1 MWQKLKAEMI
11 RLLREGGVY
20 RSGQELCD
28 RFQVSRTAV
37 WKAVNQLKEEGY
49 VIEAKQN
56 RGYRLLES
64 PDTMEA
70 YELESRLHTE
80 WAGRKVFYKKETGST
95 NTDCKQLAAQGEPHG
110 TLAVAE
116 TQLSG
121 RGRRGRGWE
130 SPAGE
135 SIYMSLLCRP
145 DFSPDKASMLTLVM
159 GVAVAEG
166 VERYTGLAAKIKWPN
181 DIVVNGKKICGIL
194 TEMEMGLETKEIQYL
209 VIGVGINVNNGFTQM
224 QETGDREA
232 AREAAFPE
240 ELRGRATSLFLESGQ
255 SGQRILR
262 APLVQDV
269 MEAFEKYYEL
279 FLQTYD
285 LSLLKER
292 YNGYL
297 VSRNRAVKVLD
308 PKGAYTGTAREID
321 DAGDL
326 LVETEGG
333 EIKKVYSGEVSVRG
347 IYGYAL

>member
-1 MWQKLKAEMI
+1 MRSEML
-11 RLLREGGVY
+11 RLLRESEEY
-20 RSGQELCD
+20 ISGQELCR

-37 WKAVNQLKEEGY
+37 WKVINQLKEEGY
-49 VIEAKQN
+49 VIEARQN
-56 RGYRLLES
+56 KGYRLLES
-64 PDTMEA
+64 PDTMEV
-70 YELESRLHTE
+70 YELESRMGTK
-80 WAGRKVFYKKETGST
+80 WAGRKVSYKKETGST
-95 NTDCKQLAAQGEPHG
+95 NTDCKQLAGEGAPHG

-116 TQLSG
+116 TQVTG

-159 GVAVAEG
+159 GISVAEA

-181 DIVVNGKKICGIL
+181 DVVVNGRKICGIL

-209 VIGVGINVNNGFTQM
+209 VIGVGINVNNGFAGM
-224 QETGDREA
+224 QETGDRKA

-240 ELRGRATSLFLESGQ
+240 ELRDRTTGLFRESDQ

-262 APLVQDV
+262 ASLVEYV
-269 MEAFEKYYEL
+269 MEAFEKNYEL
-279 FLQTYD
+279 FLQTLD

-297 VSRNRAVKVLD
+297 ISRNRAVKVLD
-308 PKGAYTGTAREID
+308 PRGAYTGTAREID
-321 DAGDL
+321 NAGDL
-326 LVETEGG
+326 LVETESG